1 VRRCPAAWLVVD
13 SSCIRGDRPR
23 EIQTSKHDRRYCTG
37 HGASKQCIRSKMTSS
52 NDNQVYGF
60 EESADPLA
68 RRNLGDSSTCQ
79 AEIVDLFGS
88 SGRSN
93 PREGLSS

>member
-1 VRRCPAAWLVVD
+1 M
-13 SSCIRGDRPR
+13 
-23 EIQTSKHDRRYCTG
+23 G

-79 AEIVDLFGS
+79 AEIVDLL
-88 SGRSN
+88 GRRAAQIL
-93 PREGLSS
+93 PEGLGASAILLK